1 MLNSLKFFN
10 SFFTTAPLKVERGYT
25 KNRDSIL
32 EKPTANGNLVGPSPS
47 RIPASGTAS
56 ASHSPYS
63 ANRAIIRDLTIPTKA
78 NFDIPSS
85 PPGSSP
91 AGNDKKFD
99 HFLDLKQQGVHF
111 NEKLARSPALKNPSL
126 LPKLMN
132 FAGVEERDQYATTLP
147 NDVWNPAGF
156 PTWAYKEELAK
167 SQQDIST
174 KREESN
180 SRLHRE
186 SIEFVTGTNSG
197 ISSKGVTPASDTG
210 SKGPRGSVAERVMA
224 GLDRERIRSPLVDNS
239 TVRADPERRG
249 VKSEGSQHRPKS
261 RKRSRSK

>member
-1 MLNSLKFFN
+1 M
-10 SFFTTAPLKVERGYT
+10 EIR
-25 KNRDSIL
+25 
-32 EKPTANGNLVGPSPS
+32 TANGNHVGPSPS

-63 ANRAIIRDLTIPTKA
+63 ANRSIIRDLTIPTKA

-91 AGNDKKFD
+91 AGMDKKFD
-99 HFLDLKQQGVHF
+99 HFLDLKRQGVHF
-111 NEKLARSPALKNPSL
+111 NEKLAQSSALQNPSL

-132 FAGVEERDQYATTLP
+132 FAGLEERDQYATTLP
-147 NDVWNPAGF
+147 KDVWNPAGF

-167 SQQDIST
+167 SQQGISK
-174 KREESN
+174 KREYSN

-186 SIEFVTGTNSG
+186 SIEFVSGTTSG
-197 ISSKGVTPASDTG
+197 VSSKGVTPASDTG

-224 GLDRERIRSPLVDNS
+224 GLDRERMCSPLVDNS
-239 TVRADPERRG
+239 SVQADPERRG
-249 VKSEGSQHRPKS
+249 IKSEGPQYRPKS
-261 RKRSRSK
+261 RKRSRSR